1 MAADIQQIAIT
12 DALTVHKPARHIAY
26 TVQVSTPTRTW
37 SVNRRYNDF
46 AALDAEL
53 RSSTGK
59 ETPAPL
65 PPKHWFART
74 MNDEEKIRQR
84 RVHLEIY
91 LRTILT
97 TKDPRWRQA
106 FGFAD
111 FLAVPAQSSKV
122 PDSFS
127 AASWL
132 TEEGAVA
139 SLLRTARA
147 ALLKRDALARMGD
160 GAGGRAASGDARKA
174 LREASS
180 RTEALDV
187 ALQALSGLGDGE
199 RARRADMVAALRAE
213 VANVGR
219 MAEAGFRPARV
230 PTPPVEAA
238 GPGSSAAAAAPAG
251 RVFGRRAAAQET
263 AETRPLDDRG
273 VVQLQQAKMANQD
286 QQLGVLS
293 GLLQRQR
300 KMGEEIATEIDQQNE
315 MLEHID
321 AEVTRVGG
329 KMARAKRQMNRLG

>member
-1 MAADIQQIAIT
+1 MASDIQQIAIT

-46 AALDAEL
+46 VALDAEL
-53 RSSTGK
+53 RSATGK

-97 TKDPRWRQA
+97 TKDARWRQA

-111 FLAVPAQSSKV
+111 FLAVPAQSSKA
-122 PDSFS
+122 PDAFS
-127 AASWL
+127 AATWL
-132 TEEGAVA
+132 SEEGAVGA
-139 SLLRTARA
+139 VLRTARA

-174 LREASS
+174 LREASA

-187 ALQALSGLGDGE
+187 ALQGLTGLGDGE

-230 PTPPVEAA
+230 PTPPTEAA
-238 GPGSSAAAAAPAG
+238 GPGAAPAVQG
-251 RVFGRRAAAQET
+251 RVFGRRAAPQET

-273 VVQLQQAKMANQD
+273 VVQLQQAKMKGQD
-286 QQLGVLS
+286 EQLGVLS

-300 KMGEEIATEIDQQNE
+300 RMGEEIATEIDQQNE